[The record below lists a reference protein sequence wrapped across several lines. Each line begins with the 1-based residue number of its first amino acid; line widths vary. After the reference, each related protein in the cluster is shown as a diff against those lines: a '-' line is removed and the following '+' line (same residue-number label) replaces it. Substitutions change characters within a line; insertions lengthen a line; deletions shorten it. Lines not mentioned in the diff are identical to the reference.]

1 VNKLLYVCEANS
13 GGIMEHAIRQSATL
27 VRGGIGKSDTLKN
40 GRGSGR
46 RSWSLCK
53 KILSLMLLFPEI
65 RRGKSEKEK
74 SRGASRVA
82 RVIALF
88 TSWIIALG
96 WGEVR

>member
-1 VNKLLYVCEANS
+1 
-13 GGIMEHAIRQSATL
+13 MEYAIRQSATL

-88 TSWIIALG
+88 TSWIIARG